1 MKILNILCHVWYLMT
16 KSLFGIE
23 SLFKVDL
30 YLDWL
35 FNRKQL

>member
-1 MKILNILCHVWYLMT
+1 MKLLNILFHVLYFMT

-30 YLDWL
+30 YLD
-35 FNRKQL
+35 